1 VLRHSVAHQVLAIQ
15 WIAVTVIVVA
25 SLGFAVQAWNADHQ
39 ARDIVDLVDL
49 DRTLFKSTAGIRLEI
64 GTVSVGLL
72 SEEVPQAA
80 IARGLGVMAEAA
92 ARAETALA
100 SASIADRADRLAQIR
115 AAVAGW
121 RDARRYVDAEAALPL
136 VAREAARI
144 EPWRM
149 AVYDLAAA
157 VDQAGTSVGRD
168 LRALDVEI
176 GELAAIRQMS
186 FTIRDRYSRQCSAL
200 RPNVQTDTPLTTA
213 ERDRWHEDL
222 GAYAALWTQMR
233 RIADQVPANLGF
245 GPLVEEGMRRTEA
258 AQTIMTTTLEGLAG
272 TGVPAFDAA
281 AWSQNCITAYA
292 SILGIGMHALDLEV
306 AHADIQ
312 RQRAFVTGAAATVL
326 LVLVA
331 VLGVASLYFVRLR
344 LSAPMRMIQ
353 AALARLRARDF
364 DTPVAVPPWNDEP
377 SAIARALEQFR
388 LEALEA
394 RRMRLRID
402 ALRDELVEHAEKVG
416 RAKSQFLAVMS
427 HEIRTPLHGILGI
440 TQLLAASPASAE
452 QRAWIQALDHSGR
465 LLGGILDDIL
475 DFTRL
480 ESGRIGIDAAPFSL
494 RERIAMVE
502 AAVRPAIEAKDLV
515 FTVEVADSVPETI
528 VGDAGKLG
536 QILLNLVGNA
546 AKFTATGSVCL
557 SIDADPA
564 CGGRLRVVVAD
575 TGIGIPAE
583 ARAHIFEPF
592 RQAEGSVARRFGGS
606 GLGLAICHGLLD
618 VLGGSIDFVTEVG
631 KGATFTVLFPFE
643 TAEGAA
649 SARVEEDEALPPLR
663 LLIAEDN
670 PVNALIV
677 QAMLERDG
685 HRIDRVETGAAAV
698 AAAISTD
705 YDVILMDLAM
715 PELDGATACRRI
727 RSSGHATRSV
737 VPILAVSAGGTM
749 AGDVEAG
756 FDGRLEK
763 PFRRAELIDALAE
776 AIGLRPR
783 PVDRRR
789 EQLGAIGEQARDLG
803 IEGARKL
810 VALYLSSQPALTS
823 EAIEAAEQGDFI
835 RTRSLAHRIKGAAA
849 QVGAGDVAAAA
860 ASLEQAA
867 AAADRAAMAAAVTAL
882 EGAAA
887 PHFAEFAATA
897 EAELASFLRRG
908 QATFSAKT

>member
-1 VLRHSVAHQVLAIQ
+1 MLRNSVAHQVLAIQ

-49 DRTLFKSTAGIRLEI
+49 DRTLFQSTAGIRLEI
-64 GTVSVGLL
+64 GTVSVPIL
-72 SEEVPQAA
+72 SEDNPHSSIE
-80 IARGLGVMAEAA
+80 RGLATMQQAA
-92 ARAETALA
+92 ARAIAGLA
-100 SASIADRADRLAQIR
+100 ASTLADRTDRMAQIR
-115 AAVAGW
+115 AAVEGLNG
-121 RDARRYVDAEAALPL
+121 ARRYIDAEASRPL
-136 VAREAARI
+136 VGREASRI

-186 FTIRDRYSRQCSAL
+186 FTIRDRYSRQCSAF
-200 RPNVQTDTPLTTA
+200 RPNVQTDTPLTAA
-213 ERDRWHEDL
+213 ERDRWREDL

-233 RIADQVPANLGF
+233 RIADQVPASLGF

-258 AQTIMTTTLEGLAG
+258 AQAVMTTTIEGLANSG
-272 TGVPAFDAA
+272 LPAFDAA

-292 SILGIGMHALDLEV
+292 SILGIGGHALDLEV
-306 AHADIQ
+306 AHAANQ
-312 RQRAFVTGAAATVL
+312 RQRAFVTGAVATFL

-331 VLGVASLYFVRLR
+331 VLGIASLYFVRRR

-388 LEALEA
+388 LEALES
-394 RRMRLRID
+394 RRMRMRID
-402 ALRDELVEHAEKVG
+402 ELRDELVEHAEKVG

-440 TQLLAASPASAE
+440 TQLLAASPASEE

-494 RERIAMVE
+494 RERLAMVE
-502 AAVRPAIEAKDLV
+502 TAVRPAIEAKDLALAV
-515 FTVEVADSVPETI
+515 TVAADLPETI

-536 QILLNLVGNA
+536 QILLNLLGNA
-546 AKFTATGSVCL
+546 AKFTASGGVRLSV
-557 SIDADPA
+557 DADPA
-564 CGGRLRVVVAD
+564 KAGQLRIVVAD

-592 RQAEGSVARRFGGS
+592 RQAEGSVARRYGGS
-606 GLGLAICHGLLD
+606 GLGLAICRGLLD
-618 VLGGSIDFVTEVG
+618 VLGGSIDFVTEVDQG
-631 KGATFTVLFPFE
+631 STFTVLFPSE
-643 TAEGAA
+643 TVAGAMPALAEDA
-649 SARVEEDEALPPLR
+649 EALPALK
-663 LLIAEDN
+663 LLVAEDN
-670 PVNALIV
+670 AVNALIV
-677 QAMLERDG
+677 QSMLERDG
-685 HRIDRVETGAAAV
+685 HQIDHVETGAAAV
-698 AAAISTD
+698 AAAVSTD

-727 RSSGHATRSV
+727 RDCGHATRSV

-789 EQLGAIGEQARDLG
+789 ERLGAIGEQARDLG

-810 VALYLSSQPALTS
+810 VALYLSSQPALVD
-823 EAIEAAEQGDFI
+823 EAIEAAGQGDI
-835 RTRSLAHRIKGAAA
+835 VRARSLAHRIKGAAA
-849 QVGAGDVAAAA
+849 QVGADEVAATAA
-860 ASLEQAA
+860 ALEQAA
-867 AAADRAAMAAAVTAL
+867 AASDRAGVRTAAAAL
-882 EGAAA
+882 ERAAA
-887 PHFAEFAATA
+887 PHFADFAATA